1 MTQHPNPLAVY
12 SVRNVKTFTGMEGPG
27 FNATL
32 CRDGK
37 PVAMVID
44 DASGGC
50 FDFQWLVPGEAAH
63 LEAICKQMPPSEF
76 DGMSVPVQLKNE
88 GSP

>member
-1 MTQHPNPLAVY
+1 
-12 SVRNVKTFTGMEGPG
+12 
-27 FNATL
+27 
-32 CRDGK
+32 
-37 PVAMVID
+37 MVID